1 MRHCDLTNMAAS
13 VSAYSWFVSVSRK
26 VGSFALKSV
35 FVAQAAA
42 RGGGMESQSTAKVSQ
57 SCLSRFKFM
66 FCCVASELKPR
77 SRCQNKI
84 TLYSAAVMVAAVA
97 LLLCLKRVAVMCVL
111 STAGVCRAD
120 DM

>member
-1 MRHCDLTNMAAS
+1 MTACEHVGAVARVRHCDLTNMAAS

-57 SCLSRFKFM
+57 SCCVVLCCERIEAAKPLSK
-66 FCCVASELKPR
+66 
-77 SRCQNKI
+77 
-84 TLYSAAVMVAAVA
+84 
-97 LLLCLKRVAVMCVL
+97 
-111 STAGVCRAD
+111 
-120 DM
+120 